1 MSEDTK
7 TIRIRLGPVAAGL
20 LKDADPHSYSKTL
33 DEQILKLG
41 NPVHEDQ
48 ALEPRNSAIS
58 EIRALLAQGF
68 QEAERHHRG
77 IIQMLILLSAG
88 NPDEIQRG
96 LERVES
102 RVNLIEPQLEGADE
116 GDYFDRLTA
125 RFQHFH
131 ETQIEPERER
141 STGHER

>member
-41 NPVHEDQ
+41 NPVHEEQ
-48 ALEPRNSAIS
+48 ALEPHSSAVS
-58 EIRALLAQGF
+58 EFRALLAQGF

-88 NPDEIQRG
+88 NPDEIKRG
-96 LERVES
+96 LERVVS
-102 RVNLIEPQLEGADE
+102 RVNLIEPQLEGGDV

-125 RFQHFH
+125 RF
-131 ETQIEPERER
+131 
-141 STGHER
+141 